1 MNVGLTA
8 RAAFRMPND
17 MLTPPRS
24 RARAPY
30 ALCAILA
37 GTSLLAATPPRDA
50 PLLLTQIPVPAPGG
64 AAPLAG
70 SSTRQP
76 ELDGARV
83 VVLQPDGM
91 VRVLS
96 EGFRAA
102 ADPDLSFD
110 ARTVLFAGRKE
121 AGSHWRVYEV
131 GLDGLG
137 LRAVTPEGLDA
148 RNPIHV
154 STLFTLDSPEPWFT
168 TVFVGTEASS
178 TGPSLRNSLPVWNL
192 YNIKL
197 DGGELRRLT
206 WTPHSSQDPCQMW
219 DGRVVYAA
227 GYQAMEPVDAPYR
240 EGLFGIHIEG
250 ADMERF
256 GAEEGRA
263 FQRMPC
269 ATDGGLVVFIESA
282 TPTADGSGQLACV
295 TQRRPHVEYR
305 RLTEDSDRVY
315 SHPYPWKANTVLVS
329 SRLAEG
335 SEAWALWTYDADNSK
350 GELLHEDPRFH
361 ELQARLVRPRPRP
374 DGHSTVVNMTAT
386 NGTIYGLN
394 CYTADSRLASGMR
407 TGEVKRVRF
416 IEGVVAGTAGG
427 TLPRRLVGEA
437 PVEPDGSFNV
447 EVPASTPL
455 LLQSLDERGLALAT
469 CGWIWVQPKETRGC
483 IGCHEDP
490 ERIPEN
496 EYVLALRRPST
507 QLTLPPT
514 ARRTVTFRD
523 HIAPLLREQCALA
536 DCHGGRDTPLQLELA
551 PARPGPADLERAY
564 HLLLAPAAT
573 PGEAA
578 SRPYVI
584 PGRARASP
592 LVWHLFAT
600 NTTRPW
606 DSSGPAAA
614 RPTAGAKLMPPA
626 NSGRVLRPEEI
637 HTVVQWIDLGAAYD
651 ATGGPP
657 EGTPL
662 QQVEAR

>member
-1 MNVGLTA
+1 MNAGLAA
-8 RAAFRMPND
+8 RAAFRTPND

-24 RARAPY
+24 RACVPS
-30 ALCAILA
+30 ALGAILA
-37 GTSLLAATPPRDA
+37 GTTLLAATPPREA
-50 PLLLTQIPVPAPGG
+50 PLLLTQIPVTVPDG
-64 AAPLAG
+64 AASLAV
-70 SSTRQP
+70 SSTPQP

-83 VVLQPDGM
+83 VLLQPDGA

-102 ADPDLSFD
+102 VDPDLSFD

-121 AGSHWRVYEV
+121 AGSRWRVYEV
-131 GLDGLG
+131 GLDGQE
-137 LRAVTPEGLDA
+137 LRAITPGDLDA
-148 RNPIHV
+148 RSPIHV

-178 TGPSLRNSLPVWNL
+178 AGPGIRNSLPVWNL

-197 DGGELRRLT
+197 NGGELRRLT
-206 WTPHSSQDPCQMW
+206 WTPHSSQDPFQMW

-227 GYQAMEPVDAPYR
+227 DYRALEPVDAPCCQ
-240 EGLFGIHIEG
+240 GLFGIHIEG

-256 GAEEGRA
+256 GAEGGQA

-282 TPTADGSGQLACV
+282 TPSADGSGQLACV

-305 RLTEDSDRVY
+305 RLTRDADRVY
-315 SHPYPWKANTVLVS
+315 SHPYPWKANTLLVS
-329 SRLAEG
+329 SRLANG
-335 SEAWALWTYDADNSK
+335 SEAWALWTYDADILK
-350 GELLHEDPRFH
+350 GELLHADPRFH
-361 ELQARLVRPRPRP
+361 ELQARYVRPRPRP
-374 DGHSTVVNMTAT
+374 DGHSTVVNMAAT
-386 NGTIYGLN
+386 NGTMYGLN
-394 CYTADSRLASGMR
+394 CYTANSRLASGIR

-416 IEGVVAGTAGG
+416 IEGVLAATGG
-427 TLPRRLVGEA
+427 GGLSRRLVGEA

-496 EYVLALRRPST
+496 AYVLALRRPST
-507 QLTLPPT
+507 RLTLPPT

-523 HIAPLLREQCALA
+523 QIAPLLREQCALA
-536 DCHGGRDTPLQLELA
+536 DCHGGHDSPLQLDLA
-551 PARPGPADLERAY
+551 AARPHPANHERAY
-564 HLLLAPAAT
+564 RLLLAPAAASS
-573 PGEAA
+573 EAT
-578 SRPYVI
+578 SRPYVT
-584 PGRARASP
+584 PGRARTSP
-592 LVWHLFAT
+592 LVWHLFGT
-600 NTTRPW
+600 NTARAW
-606 DSSGPAAA
+606 DRNATAAA
-614 RPTAGAKLMPPA
+614 RPAVGAKLMPPA

-637 HTVVQWIDLGAAYD
+637 HTIVQWIDLGAPYD
-651 ATGGPP
+651 AAGGPP
-657 EGTPL
+657 EGIPL
-662 QQVEAR
+662 QQVQAR